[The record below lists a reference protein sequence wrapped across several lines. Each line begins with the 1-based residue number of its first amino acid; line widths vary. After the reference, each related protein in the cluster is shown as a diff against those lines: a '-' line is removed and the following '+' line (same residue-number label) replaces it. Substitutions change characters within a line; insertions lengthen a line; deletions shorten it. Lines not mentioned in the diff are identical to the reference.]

1 MALMGGDNEVDILI
15 KTTSDIQGVENA
27 GKSLDRL
34 GGITSKNAAIM
45 GALAGVVSGITNRAI
60 GELGNLVSDAV
71 KRVDTLKNANRTFE
85 NMGFSASATK
95 DMMGLLNKSILGL
108 PTSLDS
114 AVRNVELL
122 ASSTNDIGR
131 SQKIFQA
138 LNDGIIGFG
147 GTTDQVNTAVI
158 QLSQAFAGGRI
169 QAQDWNSMLNAGL
182 GPALNA
188 IAKQMGITTAQLKDG
203 LSNGSISVQKFQD
216 ALIQLDQK
224 GGGGMASL
232 QKIAH
237 DSTSGIGTGMENAR
251 TAVVRGIA
259 DIVNAIGA
267 SNISGA
273 ISSLGVL
280 LEGLFKRFAAVISFI
295 EQHHVVIAVTAGI
308 IMAFLV
314 PAFITWTVAAGAAAV
329 ATIAATWPVI
339 AIGAAIGL
347 LAYLVVTHWG
357 TIRGAFEAGASFINS
372 TWQFIVSVF
381 NSAWGA
387 IRNIVA
393 SSMDFIFQ
401 QWQRIM
407 GIIMGPLVIITG
419 AILSHLN
426 IITSYFTSF
435 WATVRN
441 LFAAGLDFI
450 RQHWQLIVGI
460 ILGPMVAV
468 VGIVISHINQ
478 IVSFFSSMVGRIA
491 GAISGITGVIVAPFQ
506 SAFNII
512 KGGLQ
517 GVLNDF
523 NRVKHDITSA
533 PGNIT
538 SGLKGL
544 VGRIPGFAG
553 GVQNFGGGLAV
564 VGEQGPELVNLPRGS
579 SVLSNRDS
587 SKLANSTT
595 TYNIQQV
602 VLSTA
607 ESTREFF
614 NIQDRNSVLVSK
626 GLSAV
631 RM

>member
-27 GKSLDRL
+27 GKSLDKL

-45 GALAGVVSGITNRAI
+45 GALAGVVSGVTNRAI
-60 GELGNLVSDAV
+60 GELGNLVTDAV

-95 DMMGLLNKSILGL
+95 EMMNLLNKSILGL
-108 PTSLDS
+108 PTSLDA

-188 IAKQMGITTAQLKDG
+188 IAKQMGITTAQLKAG
-203 LSNGSISVQKFQD
+203 LSDGSISVQKFQD

-237 DSTSGIGTGMENAR
+237 DSTNGIGTGMENAR

-259 DIVNAIGA
+259 DMVNAIGA

-273 ISSLGVL
+273 ISSLGIL
-280 LEGLFKRFAAVISFI
+280 LEGLFKRFATVITFI

-308 IMAFLV
+308 ITSLLV
-314 PAFITWTVAAGAAAV
+314 PALISWTVAAGAAAV
-329 ATIAATWPVI
+329 ATIAATWPII

-357 TIRGAFEAGASFINS
+357 TIKGAFQAGASFINS
-372 TWQFIVSVF
+372 TWQFIVNVF
-381 NSAWGA
+381 NSAWAA

-393 SSMDFIFQ
+393 SGM
-401 QWQRIM
+401 
-407 GIIMGPLVIITG
+407 
-419 AILSHLN
+419 
-426 IITSYFTSF
+426 
-435 WATVRN
+435 
-441 LFAAGLDFI
+441 DFI
-450 RQHWQLIVGI
+450 RQHWQLITGI

-468 VGIVISHINQ
+468 LNIVISHINQ
-478 IVSFFSSMVGRIA
+478 IVSFFSSMVGRIG
-491 GAISGITGVIVAPFQ
+491 GAVSGITGVIVAPFQ

-517 GVLNDF
+517 SVLNDF

-533 PGNIT
+533 PGNVT
-538 SGLKGL
+538 SGVKGL
-544 VGRIPGFAG
+544 VNKIPGFAD
-553 GVQNFGGGLAV
+553 GVTNFSGGLAL

-579 SVLSNRDS
+579 SVMN
-587 SKLANSTT
+587 SKNTQNALTGSGISISFHGPVYMRNEQETQNVGAQLAR
-595 TYNIQQV
+595 QLQ
-602 VLSTA
+602 A
-607 ESTREFF
+607 ARAGAF
-614 NIQDRNSVLVSK
+614 
-626 GLSAV
+626 
-631 RM
+631 